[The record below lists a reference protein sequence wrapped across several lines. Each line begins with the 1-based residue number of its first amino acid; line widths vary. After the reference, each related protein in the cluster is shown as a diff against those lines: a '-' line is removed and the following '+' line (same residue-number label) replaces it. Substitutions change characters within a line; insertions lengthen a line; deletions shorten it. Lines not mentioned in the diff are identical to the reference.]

1 MTMHNMTHTL
11 QNGWQALARLYQ
23 THRTLVENTLLSA
36 AMTTLVGLI
45 LHYEATSTYPS
56 EWLTVLLLATF
67 GLGVRAPAWGYAAAI
82 AVLVWPLWT
91 LSPYLMALFLAVTV
105 LGHMPILDNLPWALL
120 IAAMPLLAQG
130 YLAALAPLA
139 AGVLVG
145 AQQGALVG
153 ALAALWMKVFAGMV
167 GLSPDLLTIN
177 ERAFDAAVLV
187 ERFGNANSLET
198 LRLLVAP
205 FAVDSTVLLL
215 HVLQIGAWAL
225 AGYLVGRIRQS
236 FLAERSPWLAVGSA
250 IGAGGLTAWAGFYAL
265 PIWLGLATPA
275 LIRQTPWTTLGTLG
289 AMLLSVALYALLHTL
304 RKPPT
309 PRRVHVRRGWSAH
322 VSQPA
327 TESPTPNTA
336 EDEDLIMIELD

>member
-1 MTMHNMTHTL
+1 M
-11 QNGWQALARLYQ
+11 QNKTTYLHHGWQQIAHFYQ
-23 THRTLVENTLLSA
+23 THRPLAENILLSA
-36 AMTTLVGLI
+36 AMTTLVGLV
-45 LHYEATSTYPS
+45 LHYEATSTYPP

-67 GLGVRAPAWGYAAAI
+67 GLGVRSPAWGYAAAI
-82 AVLVWPLWT
+82 AVLAWPLWT

-105 LGHMPILDNLPWALL
+105 LAHIPILDNLPWALL

-145 AQQGALVG
+145 AQHGAIVG

-177 ERAFDAAVLV
+177 ERAFDASLLV

-205 FAVDSTVLLL
+205 FAVDSTILLL

-225 AGYLVGRIRQS
+225 AGYLAGRMRQS
-236 FLAERSPWLAVGSA
+236 ILAERSPWLAVGSA
-250 IGAGGLTAWAGFYAL
+250 VAVGGSIVWAGFYAI
-265 PIWLGLATPA
+265 PIWLGLATPTV
-275 LIRQTPWTTLGTLG
+275 IRQTPWTTLGTLG
-289 AMLLSVALYALLHTL
+289 AMFISVALYALIHNL
-304 RKPPT
+304 RKPAT
-309 PRRVHVRRGWSAH
+309 PRRVHVRRGWTPH
-322 VSQPA
+322 VAQNHSETVA
-327 TESPTPNTA
+327 SPT
-336 EDEDLIMIELD
+336 EDDDLIMIELD